1 MKKKKFIPYRRK
13 LEGKTNYRKR
23 LEMLKSGKLRLVV
36 RKSLKNMT
44 IQLVEFKV
52 DGDKTV
58 FGLSSKSLEKYG
70 WTKYRRNIPAAYLV
84 GLLAGKKAKELK
96 ITTVTPDFGIRKPH
110 QKGVVFAALKGVID
124 AGIKTSLHD
133 SNKNEAIFPD
143 KERLKGNH
151 TKTKI
156 NYDQIKEK
164 ISKWQNQKK

>member
-1 MKKKKFIPYRRK
+1 MKKIGKRGLPYKRK
-13 LEGKTNYRKR
+13 REGKTDYRKR
-23 LEMLKSGKLRLVV
+23 LNLLKSKLTRMVI
-36 RKSLKNMT
+36 RRSLKEIV
-44 IQLVEFKV
+44 IQFVNYSP
-52 DGDKTV
+52 DGDKILSTTRSTELKKH
-58 FGLSSKSLEKYG
+58 GLTGSKK
-70 WTKYRRNIPAAYLV
+70 NIPAAYLV

-164 ISKWQNQKK
+164 ISK